1 MELAMRLPVTL
12 TGALMPDAHAGYGL
26 PIGGVLAV
34 DNAVIPYA
42 VGMDIGCRMSL
53 TVFDAKPDFLRR
65 YAHQAKIALK
75 EYTHFGMDGGLEFIQ
90 EHEVLDREEFRLT
103 PLLQKLHGKACAP
116 TGNIGAGKSFC

>member
-1 MELAMRLPVTL
+1 
-12 TGALMPDAHAGYGL
+12 
-26 PIGGVLAV
+26 
-34 DNAVIPYA
+34 
-42 VGMDIGCRMSL
+42 MSL

-103 PLLQKLHGKACAP
+103 PLLQKLHGKAVRQLGTSGREIILLTSVNWSCRKRTHCSACRKLCRF
-116 TGNIGAGKSFC
+116 IISFRFTWFGSRDCTAL